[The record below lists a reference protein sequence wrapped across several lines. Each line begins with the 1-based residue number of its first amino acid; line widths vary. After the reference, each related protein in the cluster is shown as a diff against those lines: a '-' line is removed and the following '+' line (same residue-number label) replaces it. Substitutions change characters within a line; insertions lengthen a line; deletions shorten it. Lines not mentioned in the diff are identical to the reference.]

1 MHHIIAAVFAGSI
14 FGGAASS
21 QRVKVRSALRQV
33 IKGGIVAKRKME
45 AFGAATMAETHKLV
59 DEAQAELGNEA
70 TEHKS

>member
-1 MHHIIAAVFAGSI
+1 MHHLIAAVFAGSI

-45 AFGAATMAETHKLV
+45 AFGAAAAAETHKLV
-59 DEAQAELGNEA
+59 EEAQAELGKE
-70 TEHKS
+70 TPEHNT